1 MVARTDLGGM
11 TDDAVVLDVTDGVAT
26 VTLNRPDE
34 RNALAAPTARR
45 LAERVD
51 GIAEGDARCV
61 VLRGAGSAFCAGG
74 DVAAMVNGVDS
85 ELRPTERMGSV
96 EAINDAVR
104 AVHDCRLPVVAAIDG
119 PVFGAGAGLALA
131 CDVQLASPDAKIG
144 FGSRRLGLPVDAGV
158 SYFLPRVV
166 GPNKA
171 KELVFTGELL
181 DADRARELGVFTRLF
196 ERDAFEEGVAN
207 LVETIADGPTVALSE
222 AKRLL
227 DRGTSST
234 FEAALERETA
244 AQGLAVTTDD
254 HAEGTAAFIEQRDP
268 EFSGQ

>member
-1 MVARTDLGGM
+1 MPSRSSVTRSERTP
-11 TDDAVVLDVTDGVAT
+11 V
-26 VTLNRPDE
+26 RWYS
-34 RNALAAPTARR
+34 AA
-45 LAERVD
+45 
-51 GIAEGDARCV
+51 
-61 VLRGAGSAFCAGG
+61 
-74 DVAAMVNGVDS
+74 
-85 ELRPTERMGSV
+85 SV
-96 EAINDAVR
+96 
-104 AVHDCRLPVVAAIDG
+104 
-119 PVFGAGAGLALA
+119 
-131 CDVQLASPDAKIG
+131 ST
-144 FGSRRLGLPVDAGV
+144 
-158 SYFLPRVV
+158 Y
-166 GPNKA
+166 
-171 KELVFTGELL
+171 
-181 DADRARELGVFTRLF
+181 RELGVFTRLF